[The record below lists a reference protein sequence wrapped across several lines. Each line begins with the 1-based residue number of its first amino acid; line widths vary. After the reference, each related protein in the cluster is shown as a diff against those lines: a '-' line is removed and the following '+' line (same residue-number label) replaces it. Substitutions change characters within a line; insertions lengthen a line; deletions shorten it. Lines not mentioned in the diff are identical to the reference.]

1 MILQLLNL
9 QKGGRTTYMSRQK
22 PSALVPTYENAE
34 DPPAHPGVKDDEMLT
49 TKEVARR
56 LKVTPQTVQR
66 LIHRREL
73 KASRVGRDWRIK
85 PSALEAF
92 LEATEKH

>member
-1 MILQLLNL
+1 MPH
-9 QKGGRTTYMSRQK
+9 QKS
-22 PSALVPTYENAE
+22 SAPA
-34 DPPAHPGVKDDEMLT
+34 PAHPDVKDDEMLT

-66 LIHRREL
+66 LIHRGEL

-85 PSALEAF
+85 PSAFEAF
-92 LEATEKH
+92 LEATEKR

>member
-1 MILQLLNL
+1 M
-9 QKGGRTTYMSRQK
+9 
-22 PSALVPTYENAE
+22 
-34 DPPAHPGVKDDEMLT
+34 PATLDARDEEMLT

-66 LIHRREL
+66 LIGRGQL
-73 KASRVGRDWRIK
+73 IASRVGRDWRIK

-92 LEATEKH
+92 LQRTQNR

>member
-1 MILQLLNL
+1 MAAMPR
-9 QKGGRTTYMSRQK
+9 KK
-22 PSALVPTYENAE
+22 PS
-34 DPPAHPGVKDDEMLT
+34 PPAQEPEMPATLDARDEEMLT

-66 LIHRREL
+66 LIGRGQL
-73 KASRVGRDWRIK
+73 IASRVGRDWRIK

-92 LEATEKH
+92 LQRTQNR